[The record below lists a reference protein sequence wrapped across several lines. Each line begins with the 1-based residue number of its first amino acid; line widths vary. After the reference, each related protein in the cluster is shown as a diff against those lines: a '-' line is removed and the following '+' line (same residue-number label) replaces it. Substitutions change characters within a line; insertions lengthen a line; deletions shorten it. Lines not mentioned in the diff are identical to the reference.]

1 MPLKVTLP
9 LTVETSV
16 VVAVKNELSE
26 GRAHK
31 IVTLPGE
38 YLILTVFA
46 LPSAPMPGMVADAA
60 VTVWELHVAEPLMV
74 FAVAG
79 PYPFQPSVSAIE

>member
-9 LTVETSV
+9 LTVVTSV

-26 GRAHK
+26 GRAHNTE
-31 IVTLPGE
+31 TLPGE
-38 YLILTVFA
+38 YFIFTVFA
-46 LPSAPMPGMVADAA
+46 LPSAPIPGMVAVAA

-79 PYPFQPSVSAIE
+79 PYPFQPSVSVIE